1 MKGGLFLRYLNLII
15 FSLLFVSICSFLV
28 FNRLYPLYTAQEVI
42 ITYGIHPFDICS
54 SNPDL
59 WQFLKISYIFIFIF
73 SQFIISYFIY
83 SRILLIIKF
92 FRKKIDLSKNKID
105 YDSKNL
111 LYDKSKTSSKNSL
124 NSKISFLTQN
134 SSLNLLIGEDI
145 ETNKKIYLP
154 ESGLY
159 QNFLITGTI
168 GSGKTSSCMYPFT
181 KQLLEFNSNNPSKK
195 IGMLIL
201 DVKGNYYNQV
211 KKYAKQF
218 GLESDLIIIEL
229 LSSVCY
235 NPLHKPNLKPQVLA
249 NRLKTILLLFSEN
262 NTESYW
268 LDKAEQ
274 VLTEAIKLCRLY
286 NKGYVTFEEI
296 HKLITIP
303 TYYEEKITILKNL
316 FIHSKFSNA
325 QIYELNNSLNFFQKE
340 FFALDQRTKGIL
352 ISEIT
357 RITNT
362 FLSDYDV
369 MNTFSPPKSKL
380 SFLGFEDVLKSGKI
394 VVLNMNISE
403 YSLLSKMIATY
414 LKLDFQSTVIS
425 NLSNDIIRP
434 CAFICDEYDKYAT
447 KTDGEFFSLSR
458 EAKCINI
465 VSTQSYSSL
474 KNTLKEDAQVQVIL
488 QNLINKIWFRT
499 DDSFTIEYAQK
510 QLGQEDKEKISKSIT
525 ESAQKTHFSY
535 ITNTLNSE
543 NSNISESYST
553 YSQKDYIYETQ
564 FFTQE
569 LETFTALT
577 FLSDGNKI
585 FPPKKFKMLPYFKF

>member
-1 MKGGLFLRYLNLII
+1 M
-15 FSLLFVSICSFLV
+15 
-28 FNRLYPLYTAQEVI
+28 YTAEEVI

-54 SNPDL
+54 RNPDL
-59 WQFLKISYIFIFIF
+59 WDFLKSSYILIFAF
-73 SQFIISYFIY
+73 SQIIISYFIY
-83 SRILLIIKF
+83 SRILLIF
-92 FRKKIDLSKNKID
+92 QFLKKSLK
-105 YDSKNL
+105 
-111 LYDKSKTSSKNSL
+111 KNS
-124 NSKISFLTQN
+124 KDKDSFLTPNFN
-134 SSLNLLIGEDI
+134 SRINLLIGLESD
-145 ETNKKIYLP
+145 TNSKIYLP

-181 KQLLEFNSNNPSKK
+181 KQLLEFNSNNPKNK

-211 KKYAKQF
+211 KKYAKNF
-218 GLESDLIIIEL
+218 GLEKDLIVIEL

-274 VLTEAIKLCRLY
+274 ILSEAIKLCRLY
-286 NKGYVTFEEI
+286 NNGYVTFDEI

-303 TYYEEKITILKNL
+303 TYYQEKIHILKNL
-316 FIHSKFSNA
+316 FIHSKFSNS
-325 QIYELNNSLNFFQKE
+325 QIYELNTCIDFFQKE
-340 FFALDQRTKGIL
+340 FFSLDLRTKSIL

-369 MNTFSPPKSKL
+369 MNTFSPPLNKL
-380 SFLGFEDVLKSGKI
+380 SFLGFEDVLKNGKI

-403 YSLLSKMIATY
+403 YALLSKMIAAY
-414 LKLDFQSTVIS
+414 LKLDFQSEVIS
-425 NLSNDIIRP
+425 NLSKGFVRT
-434 CAFICDEYDKYAT
+434 CVFICDEYDKYAT
-447 KTDGEFFSLSR
+447 RTDGEFFSLSR

-474 KNTLKEDAQVQVIL
+474 KNTLKEDAEVKVIL

-499 DDSFTIEYAQK
+499 DDAFTIEEAQK
-510 QLGQEDKEKISKSIT
+510 QLGKEDKEKISKSIS

-543 NSNISESYST
+543 NTNISESYST
-553 YSQKDYIYETQ
+553 YLQRDYIYETQ

-585 FPPKKFKMLPYFKF
+585 YPPRKLKMLPYFKNM